1 MTKTAL
7 PEDNT
12 MVLKLNAMLA
22 NHALV
27 DKHSTDQ
34 LTLVQ
39 SQDHLVH
46 ATSSSMPKINASHV
60 HLTNSQ

>member
-7 PEDNT
+7 PEANT
-12 MVLKLNAMLA
+12 MDLKLNAMLA

-34 LTLVQ
+34 LTFVQ
-39 SQDHLVH
+39 PQDHLADV
-46 ATSSSMPKINASHV
+46 IN
-60 HLTNSQ
+60 L